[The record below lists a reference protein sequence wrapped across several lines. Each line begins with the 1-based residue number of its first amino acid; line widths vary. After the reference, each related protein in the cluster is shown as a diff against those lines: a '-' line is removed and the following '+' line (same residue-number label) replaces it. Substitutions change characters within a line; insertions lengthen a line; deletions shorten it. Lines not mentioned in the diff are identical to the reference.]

1 MVWSKSCSN
10 PFGPSKSAAGPVI
23 PRPASIVVY
32 TARMPVMAGE
42 MPFQFDTGSAC
53 TAASDTLS
61 TVDAAMAAAVR
72 ALSKPSNFADPADAD
87 IASCRAWLRP
97 RAMTGTWAL
106 NRHWIS

>member
-1 MVWSKSCSN
+1 M
-10 PFGPSKSAAGPVI
+10 
-23 PRPASIVVY
+23 VVY

-42 MPFQFDTGSAC
+42 IPFQFETGSAC

-61 TVDAAMAAAVR
+61 TVDAAMAEAVR
-72 ALSKPSNFADPADAD
+72 AASKPSSFADPAAAD
-87 IASCRAWLRP
+87 IANCSAWLRP

>member
-1 MVWSKSCSN
+1 MV
-10 PFGPSKSAAGPVI
+10 A
-23 PRPASIVVY
+23 Y

-61 TVDAAMAAAVR
+61 TVDALMAEAVR
-72 ALSKPSNFADPADAD
+72 VLSKSSSFAEPAAAD
-87 IASCRAWLRP
+87 IANCSAWFRP